1 MKGPGGYEA
10 LRGSVDLRSAQAAD
24 GYRRTAVT
32 ITEMTGHD
40 AETVG
45 HDQPKCAVIIGRN
58 VRSRSRNRRSRW
70 AEIRTQA
77 AAALPKVDLNSDL
90 FSFSVDEQR

>member
-1 MKGPGGYEA
+1 MNQRLTWLNCRTWETNSLCGHRRAPAMKGPGGYEA

-24 GYRRTAVT
+24 GHRRTAVT

-58 VRSRSRNRRSRW
+58 VRSRSRNRRS
-70 AEIRTQA
+70 
-77 AAALPKVDLNSDL
+77 
-90 FSFSVDEQR
+90 